1 MCRSV
6 PEYISAW
13 RYRLLRIAVVVGMVW
28 LSILI
33 IAGSPPAAYADGM
46 PGGNVSDPV
55 VRAVDIAKPAVV
67 RIITFLTGQ
76 LTVQFSA
83 TQNVTFR
90 QGGNGY
96 QIVLSGSGT
105 FITAHGDILT
115 ADHVINPP
123 RSDLD
128 QFLQQQAAQDV
139 ATYMN
144 QTLHVKSPITA
155 DQVAAELASG
165 QLPSNTQYNTPRSR
179 AYLST
184 DYAGPLNAPDVQ
196 SIPANL
202 YAQVDRIEQQSSFN
216 QKDVAIIH
224 VSNMDD
230 RAMVQLGN
238 SSNVQQQD
246 YLTIIGFPGSG
257 DVSNNPTDL
266 LTLSVIN
273 KVSVSAIKTT
283 DTGAP
288 VIQVSGNV
296 EHGDSGGPALDNNG
310 TIVGIVS
317 FGSSNGS
324 GSTSFLQAS
333 NSASALVQSLKLDT
347 SPGRFQKA
355 WQQAFADYA
364 SNAPGHWHKVQRE
377 FQQIAVQYPSFKA
390 IKPYL
395 DYTTTQAKTEKP
407 VQPPQQTT
415 QSSST
420 GSPVL
425 NALTSKWAIIGAAVI
440 LLLVLLLFG
449 GVVLRRRRGKQA
461 PASLTPAVSVNRLQP
476 VPTQTPA
483 QSRPINPSQSAYGP
497 LVNEGM
503 AAFGAPMSQAPPRP
517 AQQPMQPPAGQ
528 PQRFPPGAMPSQ
540 APTFSTNSPTV
551 PSNSSGALVPWPCGH
566 MNRPVARYCSV
577 CGEPAP
583 QAPTIRKYEQ

>member
-1 MCRSV
+1 MYRLI

-13 RYRLLRIAVVVGMVW
+13 RYRLSRIPVVVGMVW

-33 IAGSPPAAYADGM
+33 IAGSPPAAYAEGM

-55 VRAVDIAKPAVV
+55 VRAVDTAKPAVV
-67 RIITFLTGQ
+67 RIITFMTGH

-83 TQNVTFR
+83 TQNVTFP

-96 QIVLSGSGT
+96 DVVLSGSGT

-144 QTLHVKSPITA
+144 QTLHVNPPTTS

-184 DYAGPLNAPDVQ
+184 DYTGALNVPDVQ

-202 YAQVDRIEQQSSFN
+202 YAPVDRIEQQSSFN

-246 YLTIIGFPGSG
+246 DLTIIGFPGNG

-266 LTLSVIN
+266 LTLSVN
-273 KVSVSAIKTT
+273 KVFVSAIKTT

-288 VIQVSGNV
+288 VIQVGGNV

-333 NSASALVQSLKLDT
+333 NSASTLVQSLKLDT
-347 SPGRFQKA
+347 TPGRFQKT

-364 SNAPGHWHKVQRE
+364 SNAPGHWHKAQRE

-407 VQPPQQTT
+407 VQQPQQTT
-415 QSSST
+415 QRSST

-425 NALTSKWAIIGAAVI
+425 NALTSKWTIIAAGIV
-440 LLLVLLLFG
+440 LLLALLLFG
-449 GVVLRRRRGKQA
+449 GVVLQRRRGKQVPASVA
-461 PASLTPAVSVNRLQP
+461 PASSLNRLSP
-476 VPTQTPA
+476 GSTSPA
-483 QSRPINPSQSAYGP
+483 QSRPIDPSQSAYGP
-497 LVNEGM
+497 WVNEGM
-503 AAFGAPMSQAPPRP
+503 AAFGAPMSPAPPRP
-517 AQQPMQPPAGQ
+517 VQPPAQPPASQ
-528 PQRFPPGAMPSQ
+528 PQRFPPGVTPSQ

-551 PSNSSGALVPWPCGH
+551 PSNFSGALVPWPCGH

>member
-1 MCRSV
+1 MYRSV

-13 RYRLLRIAVVVGMVW
+13 RYRLSRIAVAVGMVC
-28 LSILI
+28 LTILVM
-33 IAGSPPAAYADGM
+33 AGSAPAAYAEGM

-67 RIITFLTGQ
+67 RIITFLTGH

-83 TQNVTFR
+83 TQNVTFP

-96 QIVLSGSGT
+96 DVVLSGSGT

-139 ATYMN
+139 VNYMN
-144 QTLHVKSPITA
+144 QTLHVNPPTTP

-165 QLPSNTQYNTPRSR
+165 QLPSNTQFNTPQSR

-184 DYAGPLNAPDVQ
+184 DYAGPLHVPDVQ

-246 YLTIIGFPGSG
+246 DLTIIGFPGNG
-257 DVSNNPTDL
+257 DVSNNPSDL
-266 LTLSVIN
+266 LTLSVN
-273 KVSVSAIKTT
+273 KVFVSAIKTT

-288 VIQVSGNV
+288 VIQVGGNV

-317 FGSSNGS
+317 FGSSNGPS
-324 GSTSFLQAS
+324 STSFLQAS
-333 NSASALVQSLKLDT
+333 NSASTLVQSLKLDT
-347 SPGRFQKA
+347 TPGRFQKV

-364 SNAPGHWHKVQRE
+364 SNAPGHWHKAQRE

-407 VQPPQQTT
+407 VQQPQQTT
-415 QSSST
+415 QRSST

-425 NALTSKWAIIGAAVI
+425 NALTSKWTIIGAGVVLMLA
-440 LLLVLLLFG
+440 LLLFG
-449 GVVLRRRRGKQA
+449 GMFLQRRRRKPVPASMA
-461 PASLTPAVSVNRLQP
+461 PASSLNRLAP
-476 VPTQTPA
+476 VSTPPA

-503 AAFGAPMSQAPPRP
+503 AAFGAPLSPAPPRP
-517 AQQPMQPPAGQ
+517 VQPPMQPPAGQ
-528 PQRFPPGAMPSQ
+528 PQRFPPGPMPSQ

-551 PSNSSGALVPWPCGH
+551 PSNFSGALVPWPCGH

-583 QAPTIRKYEQ
+583 PKPPVRKFEQ